1 MMTEP
6 AAEPNK
12 KNTLPQMAKS
22 LASSYV
28 ILAVLAFLIIDGSM
42 KVATTLNSR
51 AWPMTPL
58 QSAYRSWVWWNV
70 RDFEKE
76 KQAPDIVLLGSSL
89 MMAAFHG
96 GDAALLNVPQNVAF
110 HHKSVLLE
118 RLLKSRFNRD
128 YNTFVFALGGEMASD
143 AFAITSSLLTGPKQ
157 PKVIIYG
164 IAPRDFMDH
173 ALSSPA
179 STEIF
184 KFMSRMGDLDEVAA
198 ESRGSIWEMGEYY
211 FAKGSFVYNH
221 RPDFIYIQH
230 RLANEAARKLCGYK
244 DMDFV
249 KCPLMIRKQAFL
261 ELPENNGPN
270 EVMICP
276 PTPAD
281 LVFIDNSAEYRYRYK
296 NPNLKQFNSQV
307 GYLERLLK
315 LSDNQGIKVILVNMP
330 LTKENVALMP
340 PSFYNNY
347 MHTVENLAGRYK
359 AQFLDLNSEQLFPKK
374 YFGDTAH
381 LNVPGGKH
389 FMEVL
394 AEKIGADDRVAA
406 TIQNLPQ
413 TGQ

>member
-1 MMTEP
+1 MTNQAP
-6 AAEPNK
+6 KTRP
-12 KNTLPQMAKS
+12 TMRQLLKS
-22 LASSYV
+22 AVSSYV
-28 ILAVLAFLIIDGSM
+28 FLGALAFFLIDGSL
-42 KVATTLNSR
+42 KLTTSINPQ
-51 AWPMTPL
+51 AWHITPL
-58 QSAYRSWVWWNV
+58 QTAYRSWVWWNV
-70 RDFEKE
+70 RDFARE
-76 KQAPDIVLLGSSL
+76 KQPPDIVLLGSSL

-118 RLLKSRFNRD
+118 RLLKARFNRD
-128 YNTFVFALGGEMASD
+128 YSTFVFALGGEMASD
-143 AFAITSSLLTGPKQ
+143 AYAITSSLLTGPKQ

-184 KFMSRMGDLDEVAA
+184 KFMSRMGDLSEVASD
-198 ESRGSIWEMGEYY
+198 SRGSFWEMGEYY
-211 FAKGSFVYNH
+211 FGQGSFIYNH
-221 RPDFIYIQH
+221 RPDFIYVQH
-230 RLANEAARKLCGYK
+230 RLANEAVRKLCGYK
-244 DMDFV
+244 DMDYV
-249 KCPLMIRKQAFL
+249 HCPLMIRKQAFI

-276 PTPAD
+276 PSATD
-281 LVFIDNSAEYRYRYK
+281 MVFIDNSGEYKFRYK
-296 NPNLKQFNSQV
+296 NPNLKQFNNQV
-307 GYLERLLK
+307 SYLERMLK
-315 LSDNQGIKVILVNMP
+315 LSENQGIKVILVNMP
-330 LTKENVALMP
+330 LTKINVALMSP
-340 PSFYNNY
+340 GFYDNY
-347 MHTVENLAGRYK
+347 MKTVEGLSDKYK
-359 AQFLDLNSEQLFPKK
+359 AQFLDLNNDQLFPKK

-394 AEKIGADDRVAA
+394 ADKIGADDRVAA